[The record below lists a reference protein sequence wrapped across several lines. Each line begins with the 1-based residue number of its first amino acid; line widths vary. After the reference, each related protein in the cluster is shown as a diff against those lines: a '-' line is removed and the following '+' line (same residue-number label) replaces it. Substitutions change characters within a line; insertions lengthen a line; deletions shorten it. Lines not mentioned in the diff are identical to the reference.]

1 VLNLLKRF
9 ALLCLIITVS
19 MGTVQASSG
28 VMGLAKT
35 MSDISKGQQVPSNI
49 DDMKITFRDQMILM
63 AYMRPIDKMMMVMSI
78 DQMKALTR
86 NYLVHQY
93 TPQIS
98 LDTKEQMIIAIDK
111 MMLDMTQDQLSS
123 MVDTTISMMA
133 KDQML
138 LMIKD
143 NNRAMTRDI
152 QAKWNVLQ

>member
-1 VLNLLKRF
+1 MLNLLKRF

>member
-1 VLNLLKRF
+1 
-9 ALLCLIITVS
+9 